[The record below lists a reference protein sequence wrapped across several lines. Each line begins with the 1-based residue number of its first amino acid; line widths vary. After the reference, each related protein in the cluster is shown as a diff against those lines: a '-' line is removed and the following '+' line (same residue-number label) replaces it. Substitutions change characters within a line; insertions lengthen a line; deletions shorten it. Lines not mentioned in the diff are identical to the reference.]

1 VVDDGDQTL
10 GDGDIPQFGNADGR
24 VRC

>member
-1 VVDDGDQTL
+1 VVDDGDQPL
-10 GDGDIPQFGNADGR
+10 GDGDIPQFRNADGR

>member
-1 VVDDGDQTL
+1 VVYDGDQTL